1 MLFDLG
7 VSSLQLDTP
16 ERGFSFRHDAPLDMR
31 FSSSGP
37 TAAQWLRDVAED
49 ELVTTLWELG
59 EEPRARRVARAILR
73 ARDREPMLTTGQLRR
88 IVWSAL
94 GHPRG
99 RIDPATR
106 TFQAIRIAVNR
117 ELEGLPAALESAAR
131 RLAPGGRLV
140 VIAFHSLEDRI
151 AKHTMR
157 RLSGRCVCP
166 PGAFGCQC
174 NPEQVLTVLTPRPV
188 RAEESEAEANPRARS
203 ARLRVAA
210 AEGHVKVIGYRPHN
224 RWVRRPLDW
233 GWWPWLKRCCLGALA
248 LAAVLGAFVGPRQTI
263 VRTRYQIAQLTSEV
277 ERLEG
282 EHRSLLLERERLT
295 SPSVLA
301 GQIDGSRADP
311 GVVRAGGVPHR
322 DGPPA
327 APAPANAR
335 RPPRPHR
342 REAR

>member
-1 MLFDLG
+1 MTGALHVPVLLEAVLQNLAPHAGGVYLDATVGLGGHAERVLAVPGTRLVGLDVDPAALGHARQRLAFAAGRATLEEAPYGQLVQVLDRLGITHLAGALFDLG

-37 TAAQWLRDVAED
+37 TAAQWLREVPED
-49 ELVTTLWELG
+49 ELVTALWELG
-59 EEPRARRVARAILR
+59 EEPRARRVARAIVR
-73 ARDREPMLTTGQLRR
+73 AREREGVLTTGQLRR

-94 GHPRG
+94 GHPRS

-106 TFQAIRIAVNR
+106 TFQAIRMAVNR
-117 ELEGLPAALESAAR
+117 ELESLPVAIDAAAR

-203 ARLRVAA
+203 ARLRA
-210 AEGHVKVIGYRPHN
+210 AE
-224 RWVRRPLDW
+224 RR
-233 GWWPWLKRCCLGALA
+233 A
-248 LAAVLGAFVGPRQTI
+248 T
-263 VRTRYQIAQLTSEV
+263 
-277 ERLEG
+277 
-282 EHRSLLLERERLT
+282 
-295 SPSVLA
+295 
-301 GQIDGSRADP
+301 
-311 GVVRAGGVPHR
+311 
-322 DGPPA
+322 
-327 APAPANAR
+327 
-335 RPPRPHR
+335 
-342 REAR
+342 